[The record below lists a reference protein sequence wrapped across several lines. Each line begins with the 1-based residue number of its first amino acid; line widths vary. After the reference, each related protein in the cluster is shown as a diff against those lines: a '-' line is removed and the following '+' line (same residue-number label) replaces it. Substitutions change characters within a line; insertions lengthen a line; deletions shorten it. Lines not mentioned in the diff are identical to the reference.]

1 MEEKT
6 KEMERKIYKT
16 TVEEVAEGLYISIS
30 ENKELKKL
38 ELKGFIRGA
47 KKDKTMNVPLDDV
60 VDGLRKQ
67 YKDFI
72 YVWNSLEPDKE
83 EMKRTLAD
91 LRNTA
96 GCVFLKL
103 VEGGG

>member
-1 MEEKT
+1 MAAT
-6 KEMERKIYKT
+6 KLLWVINLVSKGLELWRKIH
-16 TVEEVAEGLYISIS
+16 G
-30 ENKELKKL
+30 NKELNRL
-38 ELKGFIRGA
+38 ERQGFIRGV
-47 KKDKTMNVPLDDV
+47 KKGKTMNVPLDDV
-60 VDGLRKQ
+60 IDGLRKQ

-91 LRNTA
+91 LRNAT